1 LRLAAS
7 GALLGVL
14 AWRTD
19 WEQVRAAFASLRLD
33 LWILAVA
40 IYAATQAAS
49 SLRWQLLARPLG
61 FHAPFGRFFSLYYI
75 GMFFNLV
82 LPTSVGGDV
91 VRAWY
96 LDNKS
101 GRRAD
106 AFISV
111 IADRVSGVVVLL
123 LIALV
128 ALAFQP
134 ADLPAWVTWT
144 VAAMT
149 GGALLL
155 LGLLFLFSRGQ
166 IANCKLQIANC
177 ELDGSWRGRLRNLQF
192 AICNLQFAIFP
203 SRAVFVLSTLLSIVV
218 QLANVLI
225 VWLIGQA
232 LGLPVPA
239 AYYLVLVPTVTLLTL
254 LPISLNGMGVREGGM
269 AVLLAPLGV
278 ETGPA
283 MTLAFLWFVA
293 FMVPSL
299 GGVFFYW
306 WGGLPRFTEGSDDQS
321 LGGGSDQGRTGQSRP
336 IVRAIA
342 DGARA
347 AGRPV

>member
-1 LRLAAS
+1 V
-7 GALLGVL
+7 ALLGVL

-19 WEQVRAAFASLRLD
+19 WDQVRNAFASLRLD
-33 LWILAVA
+33 LWLLAVA
-40 IYAATQAAS
+40 IYAATQAVS
-49 SLRWQLLARPLG
+49 SLRWRMLARPLG
-61 FHAPFGRFFSLYYI
+61 FRASFARFLSIYYI

-123 LIALV
+123 LIALI

-134 ADLPAWVTWT
+134 AEVPAWITWT
-144 VAAMT
+144 VAGMT

-155 LGLLFLFSRGQ
+155 MASVFLISRGKISELRFQ
-166 IANCKLQIANC
+166 ISDCKSRGGWRARFRKLQ
-177 ELDGSWRGRLRNLQF
+177 S
-192 AICNLQFAIFP
+192 AIYNLQFAIFP
-203 SRAVFVLSTLLSIVV
+203 SRSVFVLSTLLSIVV

-232 LGLPVPA
+232 LVLPIPGG
-239 AYYLVLVPTVTLLTL
+239 YYLILVPTVTLLTL

-283 MTLAFLWFVA
+283 MTLAFLWFLA

-321 LGGGSDQGRTGQSRP
+321 LGGGADQGRAGKPRP
-336 IVRAIA
+336 VVRAVA
-342 DGARA
+342 DSART